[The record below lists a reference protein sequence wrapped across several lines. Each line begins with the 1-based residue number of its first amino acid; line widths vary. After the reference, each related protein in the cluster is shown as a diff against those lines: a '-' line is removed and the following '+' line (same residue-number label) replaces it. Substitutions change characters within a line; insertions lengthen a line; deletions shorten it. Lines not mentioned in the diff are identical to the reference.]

1 MTQYQLP
8 QTYEFAERVREKLN
22 AHIGEGIVFV
32 DGLPVAEAKYD
43 ERNDVSSMKLHPATR
58 ELLSHHGMLPWR
70 I

>member
-8 QTYEFAERVREKLN
+8 QTYEFAARVREKLN
-22 AHIGEGIVFV
+22 THFGEGIVEV
-32 DGLPVAEAKYD
+32 DGLPVAVAKYD
-43 ERNDVSSMKLHPATR
+43 MRTDVCTMQLHPATR